1 MLSDGALGE
10 PLRDSREAVANY
22 RDPSTRGGLY
32 LPDDRYNLTVT
43 RLTEVDLLC
52 SQWFLRAAH
61 VALLFRERPPTH
73 GTGEDMMLSY
83 ALR

>member
-1 MLSDGALGE
+1 MRMEGMEESTAEELLSDGAVGD

-43 RLTEVDLLC
+43 RLTEVRR
-52 SQWFLRAAH
+52 QFGR
-61 VALLFRERPPTH
+61 
-73 GTGEDMMLSY
+73 
-83 ALR
+83 